1 MARQLLVHSENRAF
15 AAATG
20 LHRSFPTPP
29 PLTNRP
35 TFLQYNAARPSAGA
49 TVKTAII
56 GLPQSGKTTLSGAV
70 TGHVPDAGTLARS
83 HQVVVK
89 VPDER
94 LDFLRR
100 LYNPKR
106 ITEATIE
113 FIDVPGFSLV
123 DHRGHDDL
131 RTHLPLIRQ
140 SDLLVVVLRA
150 FEDPS
155 VAAYRDRVDPK
166 ADLQELHDELI
177 FSDLETITNRLERLE
192 KALKKP
198 TKDHDAQKHEQKI
211 LSACNEA
218 IEQSIPLSDVLAHED
233 DRRIVGG
240 MGLLTPKPLLAVFN
254 VSEGEA
260 SAPDPDPPPGAR
272 AAMNISAAAEL
283 EISTL
288 DSADRDAFLEDL
300 GVETPARDRL
310 IRRCYEM
317 LGVISFLTV
326 GPIEARAW
334 TLPAGTNAV
343 TAAGKIH
350 SDMARGF
357 IRAETIAFPDL
368 YEAGDMKAARAAG
381 KVRQEGKS
389 YIVQDG
395 DVIYF
400 KFNV

>member
-1 MARQLLVHSENRAF
+1 M
-15 AAATG
+15 
-20 LHRSFPTPP
+20 
-29 PLTNRP
+29 
-35 TFLQYNAARPSAGA
+35 
-49 TVKTAII
+49 KTAII
-56 GLPQSGKTTLSGAV
+56 GLPQSGKTTLAGAV
-70 TGHVPDAGTLARS
+70 TSHVPDAGTLARL
-83 HQVVVK
+83 HQAVVK

-94 LDFLRR
+94 LHFLRR
-100 LYNPKR
+100 LYNSKR
-106 ITEATIE
+106 LTEATIE
-113 FIDVPGFSLV
+113 FIDVPGFSLA
-123 DHRGHDDL
+123 DHRGHEGL

-155 VAAYRDRVDPK
+155 VPAYRDRVDPK

-198 TKDHDAQKHEQKI
+198 TKDHDAQKHEQKV

-218 IEQSIPLSDVLAHED
+218 IEQSKPLADVLAHED

-240 MGLLTPKPLLAVFN
+240 MGLLTPKPLLAIFN

-288 DSADRDAFLEDL
+288 DSADRDAFLKDL
-300 GVETPARDRL
+300 GVETPARNRL
-310 IRRCYEM
+310 IRKCYEM
-317 LGVISFLTV
+317 LGLISFLTV
-326 GPIEARAW
+326 GPTDARAW
-334 TLPAGTNAV
+334 TLPAGTDAL

-357 IRAETIAFPDL
+357 IRAETVAFSDL
-368 YEAGDMKAARAAG
+368 SEAGDMKTARAAG
-381 KVRQEGKS
+381 KVRQEGKT